1 MLNHHPVILLWCVA
15 SRESM
20 QDLLG
25 NAPGIFPVHFKIDS
39 SDFKILYSCEL
50 HS

>member
-20 QDLLG
+20 QNLLCD
-25 NAPGIFPVHFKIDS
+25 APEIFPIRFKIDS
-39 SDFKILYSCEL
+39 RDLKSLYSCEL